1 MASSMRAEND
11 CLVWTQHM
19 SAAMEALDFYKSRQV
34 AIAAPDACRVFM
46 AANYTSFE
54 TDFEAIAGAT
64 PRRGVP
70 ETRRSCST
78 FDHMNW
84 NLLCSGRALDDCC
97 ALELGDNALH
107 LPAITEVALRYEDA
121 VILQD
126 GWLRPFDVPTSLW
139 PGSYLLARFVA
150 EEPSL
155 FQGKTV
161 LELGTGVG
169 VAALALCRLAAHVFA
184 TDISTHALALAA
196 ANLAAYCERE
206 SWSVSRFD
214 WRFPRPRDVDLVVGA
229 SLQFDDPGAW
239 PTPLPQVL
247 SQMLLDGRYAIL
259 VHAYDDSAFEA
270 LNASDNFHVDRR
282 VPSADL
288 GLISRHGSS
297 EFEVLVVRKKA
308 LPDVGL
314 LAVGKC

>member
-1 MASSMRAEND
+1 MASSLAAEND

-19 SAAMEALDFYKSRQV
+19 SAALETLDLYKSRQM

-54 TDFEAIAGAT
+54 TDFEAIAAAT
-64 PRRGVP
+64 PRRSLTS
-70 ETRRSCST
+70 TRMSCST
-78 FDHMNW
+78 FDDENW
-84 NLLCSGRALDDCC
+84 DLVCSGRAFGDCC
-97 ALELGDNALH
+97 ALEVGNNALR
-107 LPAITEVALRYEDA
+107 LPAITEVALRYKDA
-121 VILQD
+121 IILQD

-150 EEPSL
+150 QEPSV

-169 VAALALCRLAAHVFA
+169 VAALELCRLAAHVFA

-214 WRFPRPRDVDLVVGA
+214 WRFPLPRDVDLVVGA
-229 SLQFDDPGAW
+229 SLQFDDPDAW
-239 PTPLPQVL
+239 STPLPEIL
-247 SQMLLDGRYAIL
+247 SQILLDDRYAIL
-259 VHAYDDSAFEA
+259 VHAYDDSVFET
-270 LNASDNFHVDRR
+270 LNAATTFHVERR
-282 VPSADL
+282 VPSAEL
-288 GLISRHGSS
+288 GLISRHGGS
-297 EFEVLVVRKKA
+297 EFEVLVARRKAK
-308 LPDVGL
+308 PKPCL
-314 LAVGKC
+314 LAVGES